1 MLYGRAYVCQY
12 IILQK
17 EGMCYSEVTE
27 WNGEG
32 AVPYKLIFLINIIGS
47 RGFLMLIYSSEYC
60 IIIVFVV

>member
-1 MLYGRAYVCQY
+1 
-12 IILQK
+12 
-17 EGMCYSEVTE
+17 MCYSEVTE

>member
-1 MLYGRAYVCQY
+1 MLYDRAYVCQY

-27 WNGEG
+27 RNGEG